1 MLELRFIRENTDAL
15 RQNLKKRGNPA
26 LLERLDELLVADKD
40 YRTALSQVEAVR
52 QRRNTISKE
61 INDAKKAGK
70 DAAALFKEAK
80 ELPDQVAKAD
90 TLSQEKLLQT
100 NRLLSG
106 IPNVLHESVP
116 YGKDDTQNETV
127 RDWGGQTVPDFGI
140 QSHVDLIERLGI
152 ADIERAAKT
161 SGARFYF
168 LKNELVLLDLAL
180 QRFALDN
187 LYKKGFQTVYPPFMM
202 RRGPYE
208 GVTDLKDF
216 EDVMYKIEGE
226 DLYLIATSEHPMAAM
241 HMDEVFAEE
250 DLPLKYAGLSAC
262 FRKEAGAHGKDTKGI
277 FRVHQFSKVEQFVF
291 CKPEDSWRIHEEL
304 LANAEEIYQKLEIH
318 FRVVNICTGD
328 IGTVAA
334 KKYDIEAWMPA
345 QKTYREVVS
354 CSNCTSYQAVG
365 LNVKYGKYGGAKEYV
380 HTLNSTAIANPR
392 ALVAILENFQ
402 QPDGT
407 VKIPKALHSYLPFK
421 EIVAKKKKTS
431 TAADKKTDVAPTL
444 PHPKKPVVKK

>member
-1 MLELRFIRENTDAL
+1 MLELRFIRENTDAV
-15 RQNLKKRGNPA
+15 RQNLQKRANPEVLKRLDA
-26 LLERLDELLVADKD
+26 LLAADKQ
-40 YRTALSQVEAVR
+40 YRAALSQVEAVR
-52 QRRNTISKE
+52 KRRNTISKE
-61 INDAKKAGK
+61 INDAKKASK
-70 DAAALFKEAK
+70 DAAALLQEAK
-80 ELPDQVAKAD
+80 ELPDQVAQAD
-90 TLSQEKLLQT
+90 AVSQEKLAIV

-106 IPNVLHESVP
+106 IPNLLHDSVP
-116 YGKDDTQNETV
+116 TAKDESGNVTV
-127 RDWGGQTVPDFGI
+127 REWGGREVPDFGV
-140 QSHVDLIERLGI
+140 QSHVDLIEKLGV

-180 QRFALDN
+180 QRFALDL
-187 LYKKGFQTVYPPFMM
+187 LYRKGFQTVYPPFMM

-250 DLPLKYAGLSAC
+250 NLPMKYAGVSAC

-291 CKPEDSWRIHEEL
+291 CKPEDSWTIHEEL
-304 LANAEEIYQKLEIH
+304 LGNAEDVFQKLEIPY
-318 FRVVNICTGD
+318 RVVNICTGD

-345 QKTYREVVS
+345 QGTYREVVS
-354 CSNCTSYQAVG
+354 CSNCTAYQAVG

-392 ALVAILENFQ
+392 AIVAILENFQ
-402 QPDGT
+402 QPDGS
-407 VKIPKALHSYLPFK
+407 VKIPKALHDYLPFK
-421 EIVAKKKKTS
+421 EIVAKKPKSGEKK
-431 TAADKKTDVAPTL
+431 K
-444 PHPKKPVVKK
+444 

>member
-1 MLELRFIRENTDAL
+1 MLELRFIRENTDAV
-15 RQNLKKRGNPA
+15 RQNLQKRANPEVLTRLDA
-26 LLERLDELLVADKD
+26 LLAADKQ
-40 YRTALSQVEAVR
+40 YRAALSQVEAVR
-52 QRRNTISKE
+52 KRRNTISKE
-61 INDAKKAGK
+61 INDAKKASK
-70 DAAALFKEAK
+70 DAAALLQEAK
-80 ELPDQVAKAD
+80 ELPDQVAQAD
-90 TLSQEKLLQT
+90 AVSQEKLAIV

-106 IPNVLHESVP
+106 IPNLLHDSVP
-116 YGKDDTQNETV
+116 TAKDESGNVTV
-127 RDWGGQTVPDFGI
+127 REWGGREVPDFGV
-140 QSHVDLIERLGI
+140 QSHVDLIEKLGV

-180 QRFALDN
+180 QRFALDL
-187 LYKKGFQTVYPPFMM
+187 LYRKGFQTVYPPFMM

-250 DLPLKYAGLSAC
+250 NLPMKYAGVSAC

-277 FRVHQFSKVEQFVF
+277 FRVHQFTKVEQFVF
-291 CKPEDSWRIHEEL
+291 CKPEDSWKIHEEL
-304 LANAEEIYQKLEIH
+304 LANAEELFQKLELPY
-318 FRVVNICTGD
+318 RVVNICTGD

-334 KKYDIEAWMPA
+334 KKYDIETWMPA
-345 QKTYREVVS
+345 QGNYREVVS
-354 CSNCTSYQAVG
+354 CSNCTAYQAVG

-392 ALVAILENFQ
+392 AIVAILENFQ
-402 QPDGT
+402 QPDGS
-407 VKIPKALHSYLPFK
+407 VKIPKALHDYLPFK
-421 EIVAKKKKTS
+421 EIVAKKPKSGEKK
-431 TAADKKTDVAPTL
+431 K
-444 PHPKKPVVKK
+444 